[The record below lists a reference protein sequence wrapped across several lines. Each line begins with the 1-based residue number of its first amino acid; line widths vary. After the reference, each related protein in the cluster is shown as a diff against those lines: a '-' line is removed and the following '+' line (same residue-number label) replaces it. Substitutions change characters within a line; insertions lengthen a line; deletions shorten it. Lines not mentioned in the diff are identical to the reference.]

1 MFDCMF
7 KHTKKSLNTNNLYTT
22 HHPCTSKRLN
32 LKKNLGTFKRNQ
44 YYDAVNGTFAT
55 GATWYK
61 VWRVRL

>member
-32 LKKNLGTFKRNQ
+32 LKKPRNIQ
-44 YYDAVNGTFAT
+44 EKYYDAVNGTFAT
-55 GATWYK
+55 GAIWYK

>member
-1 MFDCMF
+1 MLDCMF

-32 LKKNLGTFKRNQ
+32 LKKTLGTFKRNQ
-44 YYDAVNGTFAT
+44 YYDAGNGTFAT

-61 VWRVRL
+61 VW